1 MNKTEQETV
10 VVDPCVYCG
19 RSTAFG
25 AGFGLFVNRIGG
37 DFMNE
42 EGETIDGW
50 ACAEC
55 AGFDCDECEKQI
67 YLDCEIRVEF
77 TDEDGKYHYGNYH
90 EECYNSEKHGVSED
104 YEEDEE

>member
-1 MNKTEQETV
+1 MNKTEQVT
-10 VVDPCVYCG
+10 DPCIYCG
-19 RSTAFG
+19 RSTAFNS
-25 AGFGLFVNRIGG
+25 GFGLFVNRIGG

-55 AGFDCDECEKQI
+55 GGYECTECDKTI
-67 YLDCEIRVEF
+67 YIDCEIRVDF
-77 TDEDGKYHYGNYH
+77 VDDQGNHHYGNYH
-90 EECYNSEKHGVSED
+90 EECYNPEKHGVSED